1 MRIKISNLFYLI
13 LGLIGFKAAPAVA
26 ADNIFLCGDGLQ
38 GESQSVNYQ
47 DCMDVI
53 AWSWGAAMPIPTG
66 TVGSDTGRP
75 QFQELAITKS
85 IDKTSPV
92 FMSHTTAGTVFPK
105 MSMYVDS
112 CSLDCANSAYYK
124 LRLQNVRVSS
134 VSIGG
139 TAGES
144 RPTEHISLNYEKIT
158 WCYTPQGAK
167 DIPGVEICEGWDL
180 INNSSY
186 P

>member
-47 DCMDVI
+47 GCMDVI
-53 AWSWGAAMPIPTG
+53 AWSWGAAMPISTG
-66 TVGSDTGRP
+66 TTGSRP

-85 IDKTSPV
+85 IDKSSPV
-92 FMSHTTAGTVFPK
+92 FMLHTAAGRVFPK
-105 MSMYVDS
+105 IEMYVDS
-112 CSLDCANSAYYK
+112 CSIDCPNSAYYK
-124 LRLQNVRVSS
+124 LKLQNVRVSS
-134 VSIGG
+134 VGIGG

-144 RPTEHISLNYEKIT
+144 RPTEHISLNYEKII
-158 WCYTPQGAK
+158 WCYTPRDNKGAA
-167 DIPGVEICEGWDL
+167 ILEAEVCEGWDQSS
-180 INNSSY
+180 NTSY